1 MDTTSRPAAI
11 TSLVRLLL
19 ICAAAIL
26 IVAFAGSANAQTL
39 TTAECLD
46 CHKDPSLT
54 KDVNGKA
61 VSVAVNADKFQ
72 QSIHGQAI
80 GCTDCHSDV
89 KAYPHEP
96 KPQPVSCATCH
107 PDSQAAWENSSH
119 AKAIKSGMTQAAHCI
134 DCHGSPHEIVPSSD
148 AASPVAH
155 KNIPATCGRC
165 HGQKFVMEKAG
176 LSTQPFQSYQQ
187 SVHGK
192 AVANNNARAAVCTD
206 CHDHHAIFGAENP
219 QSAIFK
225 FNVPRLCSKCHAP
238 IAAQYTQSVHGK
250 AIAHGRWN
258 APVCTDCHG
267 IHNIKSPKDPSSP
280 VAPQNVATATCA
292 TCHTG
297 VRLSQEW
304 GVPGERA
311 ETYGQSYHGLA
322 KQLGSKV
329 AANCAS
335 CHGIHNILPSS
346 DPKSMTNKVN
356 LQKTCGKCHDGA
368 TKKFVEGRIHLREG
382 EKVDTQ
388 STIVTFIRQIYFWLI
403 LLTIGGMSLHNLLL
417 WIRKTAIARRSPDRT
432 IRRMNRQQRIQHFLL
447 LSSFIILVLTGFALK
462 YPTSPFA
469 WLFGSS
475 EMPRR
480 IIHRIAGVVMI
491 ALGLYHVLY
500 MVGTKEGRQGIKDF
514 WFKLKDARDATDQ
527 MKYAVGLSQKPARM
541 GRFTYGEKAE
551 YWAVVWG
558 TIVMGV
564 TGLMIWYNVTTT
576 RLLPRWWIDIATTIH
591 FYEAILASLAIVVWH
606 FYNIFF
612 DPDIYPMNWAWFDGK
627 ISEHYYKHEHAEDFD
642 RAKSESDSEEQN

>member
-1 MDTTSRPAAI
+1 MDTTQKPAPNRHLA
-11 TSLVRLLL
+11 RLLFPLL
-19 ICAAAIL
+19 IALTIAL
-26 IVAFAGSANAQTL
+26 AGNSTAQTL

-46 CHKDPSLT
+46 CHKDPTLT

-61 VSVAVNADKFQ
+61 VSVNVNADRFQ

-96 KPQPVSCATCH
+96 APKPVSCAGCH
-107 PDSQAAWENSSH
+107 SDAQEAWANSTH
-119 AKAIKSGMTQAAHCI
+119 AKAIRSGMTQAAHCL
-134 DCHGSPHEIVPSSD
+134 DCHGSPHEIVPVSD
-148 AASPVAH
+148 PKSPVAH
-155 KNIPATCGRC
+155 KNVPNTCGKC
-165 HGQKFVMEKAG
+165 HGQKFAMDKAG
-176 LSTQPFQSYQQ
+176 LSTQPFASYQQ
-187 SVHGK
+187 SVHGR
-192 AVANNNARAAVCTD
+192 AVAGGSLKAAVCTD

-225 FNVPRLCSKCHAP
+225 FNVPRLCSKCHGA

-267 IHNIKSPKDPSSP
+267 IHNIKSAKDPTSP
-280 VAPQNVATATCA
+280 VAPQNVAVSTCA
-292 TCHTG
+292 TCHGG

-304 GVPGERA
+304 GVPGNRA
-311 ETYGQSYHGLA
+311 ETYASSYHGLA
-322 KQLGSKV
+322 RQLGSKV

-346 DPKSMTNKVN
+346 DPRASTNKAN
-356 LQKTCGKCHDGA
+356 LRKTCGKCHDGA
-368 TKKFVEGRIHLREG
+368 TAKFVQGRVHLAEG
-382 EKVDTQ
+382 EQIDTQ
-388 STIVTFIRQIYFWLI
+388 SRVVTFIRHIYLWLI
-403 LLTIGGMSLHNLLL
+403 FLTIGGMLLHNLLL
-417 WIRKTAIARRSPDRT
+417 WLRKTLLARRSPDRN
-432 IRRMNRQQRIQHFLL
+432 IQRMSVQQRVQHLLL
-447 LSSFIILVLTGFALK
+447 LSSFIVLVLTGFALK
-462 YPTSPFA
+462 YPASPFA

-475 EMPRR
+475 EEPRR
-480 IIHRIAGVVMI
+480 IIHRIAAVIMI
-491 ALGLYHVLY
+491 ALGLYHVAY
-500 MVGTKEGRQGIKDF
+500 MVGTKEGRKGLRDF
-514 WFKLKDARDATDQ
+514 WFRIKDARDAADA
-527 MKYAVGLSQKPARM
+527 MKYAAGLSNKPPRM

-564 TGLMIWYNVTTT
+564 TGLMIWYNVATTNWM
-576 RLLPRWWIDIATTIH
+576 PRWWIDVATTIH
-591 FYEAILASLAIVVWH
+591 FYEAVLATLAIIVWH

-627 ISEHYYKHEHAEDFD
+627 ISEHYYKHEHALDYENLKNDSN
-642 RAKSESDSEEQN
+642 SETE